1 MLLFIGS
8 FVAFFGTGIMPV
20 CKVYIAEQY
29 PTELRGVGTGF
40 GEAVS
45 RVGGAAQTRAIK
57 KTAGTLRIDLARFR
71 ELEVFTQFASDLDPA
86 PQQALDHGRRLLELL
101 KQPLYHPMPVSRQAI
116 LLYVATSGLVDDV
129 PLEHVR
135 PFVLGF
141 ADEMEAERPDMVA
154 EIEST
159 GTLSGPAVECIRA
172 ALADAKKRG
181 SATWQA

>member
-1 MLLFIGS
+1 MGQIQHLNGRSGS
-8 FVAFFGTGIMPV
+8 KTVWRLAIP
-20 CKVYIAEQY
+20 
-29 PTELRGVGTGF
+29 
-40 GEAVS
+40 S
-45 RVGGAAQTRAIK
+45 RMR
-57 KTAGTLRIDLARFR
+57 
-71 ELEVFTQFASDLDPA
+71 S
-86 PQQALDHGRRLLELL
+86 
-101 KQPLYHPMPVSRQAI
+101 

-135 PFVLGF
+135 PFALGF
-141 ADEMEAERPDMVA
+141 AGEMEAEHPDVVA

>member
-1 MLLFIGS
+1 MADYKAMYLAAMDAMERAIETL
-8 FVAFFGTGIMPV
+8 T
-20 CKVYIAEQY
+20 
-29 PTELRGVGTGF
+29 
-40 GEAVS
+40 
-45 RVGGAAQTRAIK
+45 AAQQRCE
-57 KTAGTLRIDLARFR
+57 D
-71 ELEVFTQFASDLDPA
+71 
-86 PQQALDHGRRLLELL
+86 
-101 KQPLYHPMPVSRQAI
+101 
-116 LLYVATSGLVDDV
+116 LYVATSGLVDDV

-141 ADEMEAERPDMVA
+141 AGEIEAEHPDVVA

>member
-1 MLLFIGS
+1 
-8 FVAFFGTGIMPV
+8 
-20 CKVYIAEQY
+20 
-29 PTELRGVGTGF
+29 
-40 GEAVS
+40 
-45 RVGGAAQTRAIK
+45 
-57 KTAGTLRIDLARFR
+57 
-71 ELEVFTQFASDLDPA
+71 
-86 PQQALDHGRRLLELL
+86 
-101 KQPLYHPMPVSRQAI
+101 MPVSRQAI

-141 ADEMEAERPDMVA
+141 AGEMEAEHPDVVA